1 MTHAGLWTRLMAH
14 NIDLIIL
21 LPFYYLFSFLIASDH
36 ILLVVCFL
44 VSFFYEVTLTSLN
57 GGTVGKRMMKLKVTN
72 NSLQNISFFRS
83 LLRSSTKLISGF
95 LFFLGFAIIE
105 LNQQKKGLHDMLSG
119 TFVIISSNN

>member
-1 MTHAGLWTRLMAH
+1 MAH
-14 NIDLIIL
+14 NIDLLIL

-44 VSFFYEVTLTSLN
+44 VSFLYEVILTSLK